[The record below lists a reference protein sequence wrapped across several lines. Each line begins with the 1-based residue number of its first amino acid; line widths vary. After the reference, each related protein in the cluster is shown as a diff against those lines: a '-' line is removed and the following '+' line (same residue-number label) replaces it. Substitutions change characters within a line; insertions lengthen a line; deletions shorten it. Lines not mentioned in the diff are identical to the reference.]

1 MPYNNT
7 PIAPSKEVT
16 GTVSLPLARVQK
28 IIQADPERLTVT
40 KNASFAIALAT
51 EMMIQ
56 HLAVT
61 THNVVKTERK
71 PRRNIQ
77 YRDVS
82 GAVSKTDNL
91 EFLVDV
97 VPKTVTYGAYKKRRA
112 AEEAEGGRARE
123 AGEAGAPGAR
133 GKIGGVGKAKESEG
147 SVKTGAP
154 VVERQTGPL
163 PPITTPAAPL
173 SDILSPQPPST
184 TTATTATPQDLQPR
198 PLLDPL
204 SRNEVVPPV
213 PETEA
218 MDIDDSAPERVPDS
232 EGEEDPA
239 AMQIEMEMRGPIR
252 GVNGV
257 APAAAAAAPP
267 PPPPQQ
273 PQPQQPPRISSGG
286 FTAINGR

>member
-16 GTVSLPLARVQK
+16 GHVSLPLARVQK

-61 THNVVKTERK
+61 THNVVKAERR

-97 VPKTVTYGAYKKRRA
+97 VPKTTQYGAFRKRKAVEEGKEVEPTPPSESGPQTKEAKRLLARIVAETAVAQAAA
-112 AEEAEGGRARE
+112 AEVAA
-123 AGEAGAPGAR
+123 
-133 GKIGGVGKAKESEG
+133 AKTAA
-147 SVKTGAP
+147 VD
-154 VVERQTGPL
+154 
-163 PPITTPAAPL
+163 TP
-173 SDILSPQPPST
+173 SSGTQ
-184 TTATTATPQDLQPR
+184 
-198 PLLDPL
+198 LDPL
-204 SRNEVVPPV
+204 ARVELV

-218 MDIDDSAPERVPDS
+218 MDVDGAAGEDRVADS

-239 AMQIEMEMRGPIR
+239 AMQIEMEMRGPPR
-252 GVNGV
+252 ANGKGKEKEKQESV
-257 APAAAAAAPP
+257 AAPP
-267 PPPPQQ
+267 Q
-273 PQPQQPPRISSGG
+273 ISSGG

>member
-16 GTVSLPLARVQK
+16 GHVSLPRKPPSSSSTLARALTPPVARVQK

-61 THNVVKTERK
+61 THNVVKAERK

-97 VPKTVTYGAYKKRRA
+97 VPKTTQYGAYRKRKA
-112 AEEAEGGRARE
+112 AEDEEREKARD
-123 AGEAGAPGAR
+123 GE
-133 GKIGGVGKAKESEG
+133 KSEDKGKARAEEKGRNGAQTTLAAVPVQAAAAHEVSARASEG
-147 SVKTGAP
+147 STAP
-154 VVERQTGPL
+154 T
-163 PPITTPAAPL
+163 AAP
-173 SDILSPQPPST
+173 QNGT
-184 TTATTATPQDLQPR
+184 Q
-198 PLLDPL
+198 LDPL
-204 SRNEVVPPV
+204 ARKELVPPV

-218 MDIDDSAPERVPDS
+218 MDVDGGVEERVADS
-232 EGEEDPA
+232 EGEGEEDPA
-239 AMQIEMEMRGPIR
+239 AMQIEMEMRGPPR
-252 GVNGV
+252 QNGKGNEKDESA
-257 APAAAAAAPP
+257 APPLPP
-267 PPPPQQ
+267 PPPP
-273 PQPQQPPRISSGG
+273 PRMSTGG